1 MSNLTD
7 EQLLEELQLRIE
19 EKNRLLSEQKQFMSD
34 LKVVNEKLLQSEEL
48 KSHFLSN
55 IKNEINNPMTSII
68 GLLRLNLVPGTES
81 SIKDRNTQLVYK
93 EAATL
98 NFQLQNLFMAAE
110 LEAGEARIVKSKF
123 ACIEVIGEAVFSV
136 QSQLGASEIPCIVDG
151 DADLILVSDRAKVL
165 VIISNLIS
173 NAHKFS
179 AADEGSVSV
188 EVGESENGEIVF
200 RVSDNGLGISEENRA
215 KIYDRFNQ
223 LDKGTT
229 KNYGGHGLGLSVT
242 HALVDLLDGTMKIDS
257 VEGTGT
263 VVTVTFP
270 SVLDVQGEELFE
282 EDDFELFVDSEEHSF

>member
-68 GLLRLNLVPGTES
+68 GLLRLNLVPGMDNST
-81 SIKDRNTQLVYK
+81 KDRNTQLVYK

-123 ACIEVIGEAVFSV
+123 TCTEVIGEAVSAV
-136 QSQLGASEIPCIVDG
+136 QSQLGGSEIPCLV
-151 DADLILVSDRAKVL
+151 DADADQMLTSDRTKVS
-165 VIISNLIS
+165 VILANLIS
-173 NAHKFS
+173 NAHKFCDS
-179 AADEGSVSV
+179 DTGRVSV
-188 EVGESENGEIVF
+188 EVSDSEDGQVVF
-200 RVSDNGLGISEENRA
+200 RITDNGVGISAENRA
-215 KIYDRFNQ
+215 NIYDRFNQ

-229 KNYGGHGLGLSVT
+229 KNYGGHGLGLSVS
-242 HALVDLLDGTMKIDS
+242 HALVDLLDGTMRIDS
-257 VEGTGT
+257 VVGEGT

-270 SVLDVQGEELFE
+270 SVLEAQGEDLFE
-282 EDDFELFVDSEEHSF
+282 EDDFELFVDSEEQSF